1 MILGLVLKGLRNGK
15 ARFACAAVGV
25 AAAAGAVTFMFS
37 LAATNDAQAPALA
50 ERASAPWAAWKVE
63 GRFGRRGAPPPA
75 AKEAERGAERGGK
88 GRGERPVG
96 PRPDLRMPLVAMT
109 IDYRPGGRVLQGPP
123 MMAVVAAAPG
133 ENPYA
138 STRLSEGRWVDGA
151 ASEPE
156 VVCTRNT
163 LRRFGRGE
171 SAALGEMVKF
181 VGRKGAMSARLVGY
195 LDEVKLPMGFPD
207 TFANTAAFA
216 LLDGEEHGS
225 ISLWKT
231 PVEVPGALTPKSET
245 VVAGFKSD
253 EQRRMD
259 YARPLM
265 LVASVLTA
273 LALLV
278 NSLLLSVEANRQ
290 SLAILRTIGM
300 TRLGVVGFVAAESF
314 LSALAGLA
322 AGVFLSALSLRAYVA
337 ADAAA
342 FPSGAAFDV
351 RTMSVAAALTLVVA
365 FLAVLFALKPAL
377 SVRPL
382 DAASAAP
389 RPRRRGMAL
398 AFAFGFGA
406 FVAVEVWGA
415 SLMRG
420 FVPSPEWPDAIVS
433 LLPSG
438 ASSFDV
444 EKLRGLKGVRRISEL
459 YPLQLNFPG
468 EGRRAPEAAKG
479 GMPRFPANALF
490 LAAEWLPE
498 FRFVEGTHA
507 ECEKALKEGDSCV
520 ISLMMS
526 NARNLHRGDELVVEI
541 GGRMGPATEVRLPIA
556 GVVDVNWH
564 MVTSRGLVRGM
575 NGASGMTDGPV
586 FVSLDTLESVDPRPA
601 AMVRM
606 THLWVDYEPSFLAEN
621 GVFKSGRI
629 VESEIADAL
638 GNPPE
643 LAVRLHARDEIADG
657 TLAHGT
663 DLIGQAARV
672 PFVFLAILAIG
683 FVAML
688 VAEADAKRREHATL
702 RAIGATR
709 TQLALRLAGSALK
722 TAVAGIAAGLPVGA
736 LAGWLF
742 AVKTAS
748 VWKGMPHYF
757 VLPWG
762 VVAEGA
768 VCAVVFALA
777 FAVPSALFLVGRATR
792 R

>member
-1 MILGLVLKGLRNGK
+1 MVLGLVLKGLRRGK
-15 ARFACAAVGV
+15 ARFACAAAGV

-50 ERASAPWAAWKVE
+50 ARASAPWAAWKVE

-75 AKEAERGAERGGK
+75 AKVDETAGRRGR
-88 GRGERPVG
+88 GRGERPEG
-96 PRPDLRMPLVAMT
+96 PRPDLRMSLVGMT

-133 ENPYA
+133 ENPYG

-171 SAALGEMVKF
+171 CAALGDMVKF

-207 TFANTAAFA
+207 TFANPAAFS
-216 LLDGEEHGS
+216 LLEGEEHGS
-225 ISLWKT
+225 ISLWRR
-231 PVEVPGALTPKSET
+231 PVDMPGVLTPLSET

-265 LVASVLTA
+265 LIASVLTA

-278 NSLLLSVEANRQ
+278 NSLLLSVEANRP
-290 SLAILRTIGM
+290 SLAVLRTVGM
-300 TRLGVVGFVAAESF
+300 TRLGVVWFVVVESL

-322 AGVFLSALSLRAYVA
+322 VGVSASALSLKAYVA
-337 ADAAA
+337 ADAGA
-342 FPSGAAFDV
+342 FPSGAAFDL
-351 RTMSVAAALTLVVA
+351 RTMSVAAVLTLAVA
-365 FLAVLFALKPAL
+365 LVAVLFALKPAL

-389 RPRRRGMAL
+389 RPRRRGMAV

-444 EKLRGLKGVRRISEL
+444 EKLRALKGVRRISEL
-459 YPLQLNFPG
+459 CPLQLSFPG
-468 EGRRAPEAAKG
+468 EGRSEPQASKDGR
-479 GMPRFPANALF
+479 PRFPSNALF

-498 FRFVEGTHA
+498 FRFVEGSHE
-507 ECEKALKEGDSCV
+507 ECAKSVLEGDACV
-520 ISLMMS
+520 VSLMMS
-526 NARNLHRGDELVVEI
+526 NARNLHKGDELVVET

-564 MVTSRGLVRGM
+564 MVTSRGLVRGL
-575 NGASGMTDGPV
+575 NGAPGMTDGPV
-586 FVSLDTLESVDPRPA
+586 FVSLDTLESVDARPA

-606 THLWVDYEPSFLAEN
+606 THLWVEYEPSFLAEH
-621 GVFKSGRI
+621 GVFQAGRI
-629 VESEIADAL
+629 VEREIAEAL
-638 GNPPE
+638 GDPPE
-643 LAVRLHARDEIADG
+643 IAVRLHARDEIADG
-657 TLAHGT
+657 TLAHGS

-702 RAIGATR
+702 RAVGATR
-709 TQLALRLAGSALK
+709 AQLAARLAGSALK
-722 TAVAGIAAGLPVGA
+722 TAVAGIAAGLPTGA

-742 AVKTAS
+742 AIKTAS

-768 VCAVVFALA
+768 ACAVVFALA